1 MDRTAY
7 RKKRVKRLKKE
18 LILLLCMALCLSISL
33 SVTALV
39 KLHRMEKTLAE
50 LTETLAEISTQKD
63 LLTDVSAQVSAVGT
77 TASSGQG
84 TNETA
89 NSSREVSG
97 ELIAQEAELDSSKQA
112 ELEAAHKVY
121 LTFDDGPSI
130 YTEDILDILDRYD
143 IKATFFVVGKETED
157 AKQAYRDIVEK
168 GHTLGMHSYS
178 HKYSEIYASEE
189 TFAEDFRKLQDYLE
203 EVTGVKSNVYRFPG
217 GSSNTVSKVDMK
229 MLATFLNEQ
238 NVRFFDWN
246 VASGDG
252 SSARLSVD
260 TLVKN
265 STKGLEEHAESV
277 ILLHDSGEK
286 RTTVEAL
293 PIIIEKIQAMEDT
306 VILPITDATEPVQ
319 HIQISDE

>member
-1 MDRTAY
+1 MDRTVY

-39 KLHRMEKTLAE
+39 KLQRMEKTLAK